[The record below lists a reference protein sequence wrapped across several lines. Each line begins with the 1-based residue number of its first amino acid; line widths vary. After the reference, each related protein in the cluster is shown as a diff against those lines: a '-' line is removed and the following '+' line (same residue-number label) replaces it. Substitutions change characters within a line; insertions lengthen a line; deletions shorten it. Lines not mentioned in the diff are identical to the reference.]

1 MPRSSAHFHNPP
13 QRPTLQLFRFRGVL
27 TLRLHPQHR
36 RRREQRGGFRVEA
49 ELLQEGGYSVQQAHQ
64 GNLHM
69 QRQPK
74 RLP

>member
-13 QRPTLQLFRFRGVL
+13 QRPTLQLFRFRVVL

-36 RRREQRGGFRVEA
+36 RRREQRGGFRAEA
-49 ELLQEGGYSVQQAHQ
+49 ELLQERGCEAEQVFQ